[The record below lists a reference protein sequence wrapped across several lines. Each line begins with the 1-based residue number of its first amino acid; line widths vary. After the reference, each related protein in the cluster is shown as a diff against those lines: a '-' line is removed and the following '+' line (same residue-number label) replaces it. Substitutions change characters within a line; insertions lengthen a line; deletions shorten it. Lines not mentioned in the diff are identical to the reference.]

1 MILQR
6 QLTPF
11 SSRNYRLY
19 FFGQIVSLMGSWMSQ
34 TATVWLVYQITHS
47 AFWLGVVAF
56 AGQLPGLLIGPAAGV
71 WVDRL
76 NRRYLLIATQVLAML
91 QSLALAYFTLSG
103 KITITQLA
111 VLAMIQG
118 VINAFDMPA
127 RQALPVLLVEKKEHL
142 ANVIALNVSMFHM
155 ARLVGPAVA
164 GFVIAG
170 AGAGFCFLFDGLS
183 YLAVIG
189 AFVAMRLQQ
198 QPVEKSGASVWTDFR
213 DGLNYAMGFGPIR
226 RLIYL
231 IGCMALF
238 GMSFT
243 VLTPVYARDYFGGD
257 ARTLGLLMASSAAG
271 SVMAAVYLSSRE
283 GLRGLGRVI
292 YSGAGLMGL
301 AIIGFAFSRT
311 LALSIG
317 CLVLAGCGTILVV
330 ASSNT
335 LLQNLVD
342 EGKRGRVMSL
352 YIMAFLGG
360 MPLGSLLT
368 GSLAHQCGTTVA
380 TCVNGVACLIL
391 GYLFYRQ
398 LPVFREQAR
407 QALHVGHIEPGIRS

>member
-1 MILQR
+1 M
-6 QLTPF
+6 TPF

>member
-1 MILQR
+1 VILQR